1 MTTPYK
7 PKLLVDFDG
16 VIHYYRKGWHD
27 GTPYDVPIPGA
38 KHALAQLTAQGYE
51 VVIFSTRD
59 FQQIVDW
66 LILYGFPPYRVTNIK
81 EPALAIIDDRAIHF
95 KSWFETME
103 IITKSFDI

>member
-1 MTTPYK
+1 MYT

-16 VIHYYRKGWHD
+16 VIHFYRKGWHD
-27 GTPYDVPIPGA
+27 GTAYDIPIPGA
-38 KHALAQLTAQGYE
+38 KHALETLTSRGYE

-59 FQQIVDW
+59 AQQIKEW
-66 LILYGFPPYRVTNIK
+66 LILNRFPPYRITNIK

-95 KSWFETME
+95 KTWFETME